1 VPYDYKVN
9 HTTPTMFIATFA
21 DGYVRR
27 IMTKKGTL
35 NAAIAYAQ
43 QLEDWFASGNYPGR
57 TLLNVEPA
65 KR

>member
-1 VPYDYKVN
+1 
-9 HTTPTMFIATFA
+9 MFIATFA